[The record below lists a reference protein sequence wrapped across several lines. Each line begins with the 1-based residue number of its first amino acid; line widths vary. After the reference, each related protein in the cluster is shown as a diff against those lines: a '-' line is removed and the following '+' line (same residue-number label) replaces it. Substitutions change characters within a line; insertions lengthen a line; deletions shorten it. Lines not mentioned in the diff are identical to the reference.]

1 QAEQDPA
8 VERARLVDKP
18 RGFLHFFN
26 HTPNET
32 ARPLHT
38 KIGRACHASEIVPSD
53 AKTDACT
60 AQASEIVPPDTTTDS

>member
-1 QAEQDPA
+1 AEQDPA

-38 KIGRACHASEIVPSD
+38 KIGRAGKVLAARS
-53 AKTDACT
+53 AGWLKTRKPAAWNATGFGGDPGRT
-60 AQASEIVPPDTTTDS
+60 